1 MHGLHREVSALM
13 RRVATEIMMPRFRKL
28 TADQVSD
35 KTPGD
40 PVTIVDQ
47 ESEALLT
54 DQLARL
60 LPGARVVGEEAAS
73 IDPAMLDGIGNGT
86 VWIIDPLDGT
96 KNFAEGKHPFAIMI
110 GLVVD
115 GAREASW
122 ILDPVSDRMCHAARR
137 RGAYVDDVRVTT
149 TPTAG
154 PLPVA
159 ALALHFLPDDRRQDL
174 ERRSAG
180 KLNLVAIPRCAGEQY
195 PRLVLGQND
204 IALFERTWP
213 WDHAPGALLLEEAG
227 GRIARPDGSPYRVG
241 VSGTGAIAAASPAL
255 WDRAADVMFG

>member
-1 MHGLHREVSALM
+1 MHGLHDDVSALM
-13 RRVATEIMMPRFRKL
+13 RRVATEIMMPRFRNL

-54 DQLARL
+54 DALARL

-73 IDPAMLDGIGNGT
+73 LDPTVLDGIGDGT

-96 KNFAEGKHPFAIMI
+96 KNFSEGIHPFAIMI
-110 GLVVD
+110 ALVVD
-115 GAREASW
+115 GEREAGW
-122 ILDPVSDRMCHAARR
+122 ILDPITDRMCHAARG
-137 RGAYVDDVRVTT
+137 RGAFVNGDRVHTR
-149 TPTAG
+149 PTAG

-159 ALALHFLPDDRRQDL
+159 ALALHFLGEARRADL
-174 ERRSAG
+174 IRRSADR
-180 KLNLVAIPRCAGEQY
+180 LTLAVIPRCAGEQY

-213 WDHAPGALLLEEAG
+213 WDHAPGGLFLEEAG
-227 GRIARPDGSPYRVG
+227 GRIARPDGQPYRIG
-241 VSGTGAIAAASPAL
+241 TPGTGAIAAANPAL
-255 WDRAADVMFG
+255 WDLAAEVMFG